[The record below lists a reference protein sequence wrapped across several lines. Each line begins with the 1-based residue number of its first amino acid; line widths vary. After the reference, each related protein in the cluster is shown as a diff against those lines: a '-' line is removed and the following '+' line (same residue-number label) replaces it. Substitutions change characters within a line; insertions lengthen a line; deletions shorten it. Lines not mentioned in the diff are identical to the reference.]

1 MTFPRR
7 HSTSVH
13 QNSLCASGGVI
24 DKYLLSIYYVSGIL
38 SDTGDMTVSETN
50 KIPTLK
56 EFKYNGRQI
65 INNQ

>member
-7 HSTSVH
+7 HSTSIN
-13 QNSLCASGGVI
+13 QNSLCASGSVI
-24 DKYLLSIYYVSGIL
+24 DKYLLSIYYVPGIL
-38 SDTGDMTVSETN
+38 LDTGDMAVNETN

-56 EFKYNGRQI
+56 EFKYNERQI